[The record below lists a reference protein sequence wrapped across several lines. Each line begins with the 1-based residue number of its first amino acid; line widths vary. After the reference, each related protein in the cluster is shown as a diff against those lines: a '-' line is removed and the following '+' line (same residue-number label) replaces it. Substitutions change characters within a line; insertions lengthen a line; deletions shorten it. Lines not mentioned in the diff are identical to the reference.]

1 MAKLVWQ
8 TYSMKMLQSLSKK
21 KARLEA
27 LKPFSAEAIQQL
39 NTWLCTELTYTS
51 NALEGNTLT
60 RQETALVIEKNQA
73 AGNKALN
80 DYTEA
85 KNHAQAWQWV
95 QNTVQHKA
103 FTLTEAH
110 IMKLHKLIVAG
121 LDSHTAGQ
129 WRRIGVRVAGSRSV
143 FPNPVKVPAHM
154 QELIQFLQ
162 RSMALTQQALQQ
174 HTSQQRDH
182 GQHASQH
189 KSKQLA
195 TESGHNKLLPDV
207 LESSTRLH
215 DQLIHDVPEQLQAGE
230 LPVCAAYHPALL
242 AAWAHYYCVS
252 IHPFTDGNG
261 RVARLLMNM
270 ILLAFDYLPAIVDPT
285 QRLEYLT
292 SLEEAQCAGS
302 QYKFLQLMH
311 TCIEQA
317 LDLYIQHMSQSLT

>member
-1 MAKLVWQ
+1 
-8 TYSMKMLQSLSKK
+8 MKMLQSLSEK

-103 FTLTEAH
+103 FALTEDH

-129 WRRIGVRVAGSRSV
+129 WRRVGVRVAGSRSV
-143 FPNPVKVPAHM
+143 FPNPAKVPAYM
-154 QELIQFLQ
+154 QELIKFLHQ
-162 RSMALTQQALQQ
+162 SMVLTQQALQRQ
-174 HTSQQRDH
+174 AFQK
-182 GQHASQH
+182 
-189 KSKQLA
+189 KSKQLL
-195 TESGHNKLLPDV
+195 SNVSDP
-207 LESSTRLH
+207 STRLL
-215 DQLIHDVPEQLQAGE
+215 DQIVHDVPEQLQAGE

-270 ILLAFDYLPAIVDPT
+270 ILLAFDYPPAIVDPT

-292 SLEEAQCAGS
+292 SLEEAQCGGS
-302 QYKFLQLMH
+302 QYKFLQLMYV
-311 TCIEQA
+311 CLDQA
-317 LDLYIQHMSQSLT
+317 LDLHIQHMSQSLT